1 LGILCKQNNIHEIRL
16 DDRDSSQTERR
27 IGVKKSLIFKRRRS
41 LSPAELAEEVYEAT
55 EIFSSETMLRS
66 SSTIPS
72 DPVQVL
78 LYLNRLG

>member
-1 LGILCKQNNIHEIRL
+1 MGADHKLTKSDCKISYL
-16 DDRDSSQTERR
+16 
-27 IGVKKSLIFKRRRS
+27 KRRRS

-72 DPVQVL
+72 DPIQVL
-78 LYLNRLG
+78 FISQ